1 MKLRKLALAA
11 AIGIS
16 TSGAF
21 ADNISTVVAVVPNAA
36 LPGAYSAAW
45 GATHV
50 EAGAFTDVF
59 NFSGGANGWF
69 SSSLITS
76 GFLDNANIDF
86 QTVSVNGVA
95 YTLSPNAPIEWATL
109 GLTQLNQPFTLTVT
123 GIAAPA
129 LTAGASIAAS
139 YAGTADITPVPEPE
153 TAALMLGGLGLLGFL
168 ARRRQPA

>member
-1 MKLRKLALAA
+1 MNHKQIALAA
-11 AIGIS
+11 AIGLT

-21 ADNISTVVAVVPNAA
+21 ADNINSVVAVVPNAA
-36 LPGAYSAAW
+36 VPGAYSAAW

-59 NFSGGANGWF
+59 TFAGGADGWF

-76 GFLDNANIDF
+76 GFLDSANIDF
-86 QTVSVNGVA
+86 QTVSVNGNA
-95 YTLSPNAPIEWATL
+95 YTLSPNAPVEWATL
-109 GLTQLNQPFTLTVT
+109 GLTHLNQPFTLTVT

-168 ARRRQPA
+168 ARRRKLS

>member
-1 MKLRKLALAA
+1 MKLRTLALAT
-11 AIGIS
+11 AIS
-16 TSGAF
+16 MSVSGVF
-21 ADNISTVVAVVPNAA
+21 ADNINSVVAVVPNAA
-36 LPGAYSAAW
+36 IPGAYSAAW

-59 NFSGGANGWF
+59 SFSGGSDGWF

-86 QTVSVNGVA
+86 QTVSVNGLA
-95 YTLSPNAPIEWATL
+95 FTLSPNAPVEWATL
-109 GLTQLNQPFTLTVT
+109 GLTHLNQPFTLTVT
-123 GIAAPA
+123 GIAAPS
-129 LTAGASIAAS
+129 LSAGASIAAS

-168 ARRRQPA
+168 ARRRKSS